1 MNLVNYKKNLFE
13 KISAGVKFEYD
24 KETQQYSLINND
36 TPWIFWVWET
46 KEDAVTEYLSWLKDM
61 ILVDEKGVNE
71 TKAIA

>member
-1 MNLVNYKKNLFE
+1 VE
-13 KISAGVKFEYD
+13 FEYD
-24 KETQQYSLINND
+24 EETQQYSLINND

-46 KEDAVTEYLSWLKDM
+46 KEDAVVEYLSWLKDM

>member
-13 KISAGVKFEYD
+13 KISAGVEFEYYE
-24 KETQQYSLINND
+24 ETQQYSLINND

-46 KEDAVTEYLSWLKDM
+46 KEDAVVEYLSWLKDM

>member
-13 KISAGVKFEYD
+13 KISAGVEFEYD
-24 KETQQYSLINND
+24 EETQQYSLINND
-36 TPWIFWVWET
+36 TPWIFWVWEK
-46 KEDAVTEYLSWLKDM
+46 KEDAVVEYLSWLKDM

>member
-13 KISAGVKFEYD
+13 KISAGVEFEYD
-24 KETQQYSLINND
+24 EETQQYSLINND

-46 KEDAVTEYLSWLKDM
+46 KEDAVVEYLSWLKDM
-61 ILVDEKGVNE
+61 ILVDERGVNE